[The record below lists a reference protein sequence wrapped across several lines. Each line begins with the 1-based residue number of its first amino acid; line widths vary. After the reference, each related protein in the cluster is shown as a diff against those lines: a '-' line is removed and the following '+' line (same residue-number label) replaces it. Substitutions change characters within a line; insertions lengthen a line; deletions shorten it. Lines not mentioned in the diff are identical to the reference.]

1 MNQKIIV
8 ATSLL
13 AALCSPAWAINKCT
27 SADGKVVYQ
36 EIACA
41 DGGTKVNISGAGQGD
56 AASEGS
62 NYYQKESARLT
73 SDENTQMAARDRASR
88 ISIAILNHQIMIGMT
103 ADEARRSWG
112 APTKVNNSI
121 GSYGKHEQW
130 VYERGRNRTQYVYV
144 ENGLVTSTQSPE

>member
-8 ATSLL
+8 AISLL
-13 AALCSPAWAINKCT
+13 AAFCSPAWAINKCT

-36 EIACA
+36 EMACA
-41 DGGTKVNISGAGQGD
+41 EGGTKVNTSGAGLGD

-62 NYYQKESARLT
+62 NYYKREAAKLT
-73 SDENTQMAARDRASR
+73 AEENVQTAARDRASK
-88 ISIAILNHQIMIGMT
+88 ISIAILDRQIVTGMT
-103 ADEARRSWG
+103 VAEARQSWG
-112 APTKVNNSI
+112 EPTKVNNSI